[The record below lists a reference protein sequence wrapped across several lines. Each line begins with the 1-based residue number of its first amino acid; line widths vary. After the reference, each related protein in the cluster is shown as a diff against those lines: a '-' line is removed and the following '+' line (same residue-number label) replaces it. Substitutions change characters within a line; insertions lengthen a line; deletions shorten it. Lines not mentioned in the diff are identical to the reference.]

1 MSKPTAPVLV
11 SIDGKRVEITTDAQ
25 ASAFL
30 SRFGLANAADIFTAA
45 GRFASDFRSALAM
58 LRFVARHSRTALVV
72 A

>member
-1 MSKPTAPVLV
+1 MKTATPVLV
-11 SIDGKRVEITTDAQ
+11 SIDGKRTEITTDAQ

-30 SRFGLANAADIFTAA
+30 SRFGLARAADIFTDA

-58 LRFVARHSRTALVV
+58 LRFVARNSRTTLAV